1 MGRKLSSTSKFLCI
15 VLAIVM
21 MLFIHVAVGAI
32 TSKPVESSEVVKII
46 SLESDENPSP
56 EDIYREAI
64 DEARSASDQLELV
77 DVEYPRSVSEAPV
90 TYTYYNMSE
99 DDIYLFATVVFLE
112 GGAESY
118 ECQQAIASV
127 ILNRMTTSGDSL
139 EDVIYAENQFE
150 VVPSIPY
157 SSPSESSMGA
167 VKYVLEYGPTVPE
180 YVLYFRAGYY
190 HNWADTIGDY
200 MCIDNTYFSYNVELM
215 EELS

>member
-1 MGRKLSSTSKFLCI
+1 MGRKLSITSKFLCI

-32 TSKPVESSEVVKII
+32 TSKSVESPEVIKIVP
-46 SLESDENPSP
+46 LEDGNLSP
-56 EDIYREAI
+56 EDIYRDAI
-64 DEARSASDQLELV
+64 NEARSESDQLELV

-90 TYTYYNMSE
+90 TYTYYNMPE

-112 GGAESY
+112 GGSESY

-157 SSPSESSMGA
+157 SSPSESSMNA

>member
-15 VLAIVM
+15 VIAIVM
-21 MLFIHVAVGAI
+21 MLFIHVAVGTI
-32 TSKPVESSEVVKII
+32 TSKPVESPEVIKIVP
-46 SLESDENPSP
+46 LEDESPSN
-56 EDIYREAI
+56 EDIYRDAI
-64 DEARSASDQLELV
+64 NRARSESDQLELS
-77 DVEYPRSVSEAPV
+77 DVECLSSVSEALV
-90 TYTYYNMSE
+90 TYTYYNMTA

-150 VVPSIPY
+150 VVPRIPY
-157 SSPSESSMGA
+157 SSPSESSMDA

-200 MCIDNTYFSYNVELM
+200 MCIDNTYFSYNAELM

>member
-32 TSKPVESSEVVKII
+32 TSKPVESPEVIKIVP
-46 SLESDENPSP
+46 LEDENSLH
-56 EDIYREAI
+56 EDMYRDAI
-64 DEARSASDQLELV
+64 NEARSESAQLELS
-77 DVEYPRSVSEAPV
+77 DVECPRSISEAPV

-157 SSPSESSMGA
+157 SSPSESSMDA